1 MSTLTS
7 PVDIRADHLEIV
19 QDILCT
25 HLPAGFEVWVFGS
38 RANWT
43 TKDSSDL
50 DLAVEGVASLD
61 HGVMVG
67 LEIAFEESNLPYT
80 VDVVDLNAVSP
91 GFKRIVEDQRVLL
104 PSMATSHLPD
114 KKIVAGRHDTTQGW
128 HQVNLGDIAEIFDGP
143 HATPQ
148 KTEDGPVFLGISNL
162 VNGRIDISTAEHL
175 SDSDYATW
183 TKRVIP
189 QPGDIV
195 FSYETRLGEAAAIP
209 LGLQCCL
216 GRRMGL
222 LRVSKELVDPQFLL
236 YAYLGPEFQ
245 GTLQSRTVQGS
256 TVDRILLTELGTFPI
271 RIPLLP
277 EQRAIAHIL
286 GTLDD
291 KIELNRRMNQTLEAM
306 ARAIFQDWFV
316 DFGPVRAK
324 MEGQDP
330 YLPPELWDLFPEDLV
345 DSELGEIPEGWKVKT
360 LKDLIKLNPAQPMA
374 KGQVAPYLDMAAL
387 PTGECSPE
395 TPVLREY
402 TSGTRF
408 QNRDTLLA
416 RITPCLENGKTAF
429 VQTLPKGETGWGSTE
444 FIVMRGTPPVPAEYT
459 YLLARD
465 INFRSQAIQ
474 SMTGTSGR
482 QRVRTDTL
490 STYPL
495 PSPSPETWAVFG
507 KLVQPLFEKIRAN
520 DKETSILKVERQA
533 LLPQLISRDVRVVD
547 KEVKEVSR
555 DIQ

>member
-1 MSTLTS
+1 MHPSARR
-7 PVDIRADHLEIV
+7 IRGLGGSRAN
-19 QDILCT
+19 
-25 HLPAGFEVWVFGS
+25 FGS

-143 HATPQ
+143 HATPK

-209 LGLQCCL
+209 PGLQCCL

-277 EQRAIAHIL
+277 EQRAIAHVL

-291 KIELNRRMNQTLEAM
+291 KIELNRQINQTLEEM
-306 ARAIFQDWFV
+306 ARAIYKDWFV
-316 DFGPVRAK
+316 DFGPTRAK
-324 MEGQDP
+324 LEGLDP
-330 YLPPELWDLFPEDLV
+330 YLPQDLWDLFPEQMV
-345 DSELGEIPEGWKVKT
+345 GSELGEIPEGWEVGE
-360 LKDLIKLNPAQPMA
+360 LGEIIEILDRIRIPLNSRQRSQRQGPYPYYGAAGIMDYVDDFLFDGVFVLTGEDGSVIDNDGCPVVQYVWGQFWVNNHAHVMKGKNGVSDEYLYLLL
-374 KGQVAPYLDMAAL
+374 KGQNIGAFVTGAVQPKLSQGNLKAVPIVKPDLTIYQTFTAL
-387 PTGECSPE
+387 TGPIFSSFRHHSDESH
-395 TPVLREY
+395 TL
-402 TSGTRF
+402 SA
-408 QNRDTLLA
+408 QRDTLL
-416 RITPCLENGKTAF
+416 P
-429 VQTLPKGETGWGSTE
+429 
-444 FIVMRGTPPVPAEYT
+444 
-459 YLLARD
+459 
-465 INFRSQAIQ
+465 
-474 SMTGTSGR
+474 
-482 QRVRTDTL
+482 
-490 STYPL
+490 
-495 PSPSPETWAVFG
+495 
-507 KLVQPLFEKIRAN
+507 KLVSGE
-520 DKETSILKVERQA
+520 
-533 LLPQLISRDVRVVD
+533 ISVATR
-547 KEVKEVSR
+547 
-555 DIQ
+555 

>member
-1 MSTLTS
+1 MSTSTS

-19 QDILCT
+19 QDILRSQ
-25 HLPAGFEVWVFGS
+25 LPAGVKVWVFGS

-50 DLAVEGVASLD
+50 DLAVEGAASLD

-67 LEIAFEESNLPYT
+67 LEVAFEESDLPYT

-128 HQVNLGDIAEIFDGP
+128 RQVNLGDIAEIFDGP
-143 HATPQ
+143 HATPK

-209 LGLQCCL
+209 PGLQCCL

-291 KIELNRRMNQTLEAM
+291 KIELNRRTSQTLEEM

-324 MEGQDP
+324 LDGREP
-330 YLPPELWDLFPEDLV
+330 YLPPDLWSIFPDRLV
-345 DSELGEIPEGWKVKT
+345 DSELGEIPEGWGVKKLGEVVTTVKGRSYRTSQLAESDTALVT
-360 LKDLIKLNPAQPMA
+360 LKSFGRGGGYQPEGLKAFIGDYKLEQVIDPGEIIVACTDVTQA
-374 KGQVAPYLDMAAL
+374 GQVIGHPALVEPSTEYGCLVASLDTIIVR
-387 PTGECSPE
+387 PIYGEIS
-395 TPVLREY
+395 REY
-402 TSGTRF
+402 LYFLCGTEAFINHTSAYATGT
-408 QNRDTLLA
+408 TVV
-416 RITPCLENGKTAF
+416 T
-429 VQTLPKGETGWGSTE
+429 VQT
-444 FIVMRGTPPVPAEYT
+444 
-459 YLLARD
+459 
-465 INFRSQAIQ
+465 
-474 SMTGTSGR
+474 
-482 QRVRTDTL
+482 
-490 STYPL
+490 
-495 PSPSPETWAVFG
+495 
-507 KLVQPLFEKIRAN
+507 
-520 DKETSILKVERQA
+520 
-533 LLPQLISRDVRVVD
+533 
-547 KEVKEVSR
+547 
-555 DIQ
+555 